1 MKKLV
6 VILSFV
12 ACGDAREAPA
22 PKPREARIAPA
33 TSPAA
38 PPVLPRKPAVPGLA
52 QDLEDADP
60 KVRRAAMR
68 EAARDA
74 DADPRI
80 FLAASR
86 DPDREVAI
94 TATEALAKAH
104 ARGELPASELIAR
117 ATDRSIDERVR
128 VSAING
134 LGLVPSAE
142 AARALVELVHRGDML
157 EKRSASI
164 LLVHQ
169 DPEVAVP
176 ALIDALG
183 DADEVV
189 RANALEALR
198 ARARGRD
205 FNMDAG
211 AWRSW
216 WQSRS
221 R

>member
-1 MKKLV
+1 MKRLA
-6 VILSFV
+6 VILLV
-12 ACGDAREAPA
+12 ACGNPSQAPV
-22 PKPREARIAPA
+22 PKPREARIAPV
-33 TSPAA
+33 TRVAA
-38 PPVLPRKPAVPGLA
+38 PALPAKPVAPGLE
-52 QDLEDADP
+52 QDLRDPDP
-60 KVRRAAMR
+60 KIRRAAMR
-68 EAARDA
+68 EAAREGGDLQ
-74 DADPRI
+74 I

-104 ARGELPASELIAR
+104 ARGEVPASEMIAR
-117 ATDRSIDERVR
+117 ATDRTIDERVR

-134 LGLVPSAE
+134 AGVVASPE
-142 AARALVELVHRGDML
+142 TARALAELLQRGDMV

-176 ALIDALG
+176 ALIGALA

-198 ARARGRD
+198 GKARGRD
-205 FNMDAG
+205 FGSDAG
-211 AWRSW
+211 AWRTW
-216 WQSRS
+216 WNARS

>member
-1 MKKLV
+1 MKRLALV
-6 VILSFV
+6 FV
-12 ACGDAREAPA
+12 AACGNPSEAPA
-22 PKPREARIAPA
+22 PKPRQARIAPVTRA
-33 TSPAA
+33 AA
-38 PPVLPRKPAVPGLA
+38 PSLPAKPAVPGLA
-52 QDLEDADP
+52 EDLRDADP
-60 KVRRAAMR
+60 RIRRAAMR
-68 EAARDA
+68 EAARDG
-74 DADPRI
+74 ADPQLL
-80 FLAASR
+80 LAASR

-104 ARGELPASELIAR
+104 ARGEVPASELIAR

-134 LGLVPSAE
+134 LGLVASPE
-142 AARALVELVHRGDML
+142 AARTLAELVHRGDMI

-176 ALIDALG
+176 ALIDALA

-198 ARARGRD
+198 GKARGRD
-205 FNMDAG
+205 FGTDAG

-216 WQSRS
+216 WSARS